1 MAGDERDVVAE
12 RGEALA
18 LFVKDPRIA
27 DAMNR
32 RQVTDLLR
40 RHAGILA
47 ISGPLARLTLKALR
61 HRTKIV
67 YAHQVAPP
75 APHFA
80 DFAPTFGPEQLDAHL
95 TTLERH
101 FEFAPLA
108 DVLASDGRDSSLLA
122 VTFDD
127 GFDLISSGGKAVLDA
142 HGVKATT
149 FVLTAMLDNRG
160 LMWRNKLSAIRALRA
175 PDAVVSAYNR
185 VTAQV
190 AGAPIRES
198 SQLLGAAMSWDMG
211 RKDEL
216 ADELWAACDMPP
228 LDEYIEEHRP
238 YLSREQL
245 ATWLADGHGVGLH
258 TDSHPDCSRLDADG
272 VRAEILGPARRLS
285 AELGVSNLAF
295 SYPFGRRVRTELE
308 PLLAED
314 GLLQCALGIRG
325 FSPAGTS
332 PMRLDRA
339 SIEGDM
345 RFSVYGKAFL
355 DFPRAS

>member
-1 MAGDERDVVAE
+1 
-12 RGEALA
+12 
-18 LFVKDPRIA
+18 
-27 DAMNR
+27 MNR

-47 ISGPLARLTLKALR
+47 ISGPFARRTLRGLGR
-61 HRTKIV
+61 RTKIV
-67 YAHQVAPP
+67 YAHHVGSP
-75 APHFA
+75 APHLAAFGPA
-80 DFAPTFGPEQLDAHL
+80 FGPEDLDAQL
-95 TTLERH
+95 TTLARH

-108 DVLASDGRDSSLLA
+108 TVLEQTDATASLVA

-127 GFDLISSGGKAVLDA
+127 GFDLIASGAKEVLDA

-175 PDAVVSAYNR
+175 ADAYVPAYNR

-190 AGAPIRES
+190 GAPPIREAS
-198 SQLLGAAMSWDMG
+198 ELLGSAMRWDMA

-216 ADELWAACDMPP
+216 ASALWEACDMPP
-228 LDEYIEEHRP
+228 LAEYLDEHRP
-238 YLSREQL
+238 YLTREQL
-245 ATWLADGHGVGLH
+245 AAWVADGHSVGLH
-258 TDSHPDCSRLDADG
+258 TATHPDCSRLDADG
-272 VRAEILGPARRLS
+272 VRAEILEPARQLS
-285 AELGVSNLAF
+285 TELGIAPLHF
-295 SYPFGRRVRTELE
+295 SFPFGRRCRPELE
-308 PLLAED
+308 PLLERD
-314 GLLQCALGIRG
+314 GLLACALGIRG
-325 FSPAGTS
+325 FSPSGTR
-332 PMRLDRA
+332 PMRLERA